1 MKPTRLDEVRAWV
14 QKAQNDLLSARILL
28 EHKPPILDTA
38 AFHCQQAVEK
48 GLKAFLVWKE
58 VPFEK
63 VHSLPLTPLHFLD
76 HSNPPA
82 SAACSSALRSSGGLA
97 CSTSCKASLREVLSS
112 TPLKSGEASACMELD
127 LIPLEDAHS
136 EPHQLVHQEGV
147 LLDGAIFW

>member
-112 TPLKSGEASACMELD
+112 PPSKVERRQLAWNLTSSLWRM
-127 LIPLEDAHS
+127 LILNPINWCIKRECS
-136 EPHQLVHQEGV
+136 
-147 LLDGAIFW
+147 